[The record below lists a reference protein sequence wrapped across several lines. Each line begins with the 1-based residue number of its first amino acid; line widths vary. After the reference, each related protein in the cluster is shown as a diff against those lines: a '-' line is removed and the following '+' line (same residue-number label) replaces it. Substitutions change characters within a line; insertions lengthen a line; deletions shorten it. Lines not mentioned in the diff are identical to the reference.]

1 MSTLALIVS
10 LLISS
15 AYSATL
21 TVHVEHPAH
30 EIGPELFGIFLEEI
44 NHALDG
50 GLHAE
55 LIKNRGLNPRG
66 TNNLEGYGAVTSGSA
81 QASISISSDNP
92 LNEVLNTSLRLQ
104 VNSRVTN
111 GDRVGILNT
120 GYWGIPIRP
129 DYTFYNASF
138 YAKSATNFNGPL
150 TVTIES
156 SDGSIIYASA
166 VVPQISSTF
175 QKYEV
180 SLVPTAALIQSPTL
194 DVVFVISIEATASAI
209 IDEGTQIFFQLV
221 SLYPPTWRNKP
232 NGLRIDIAEKLAAAR
247 PSIMRFPGGSFI
259 QGIKVGDEVIRYVWE
274 ETLGP
279 IEERPGYI
287 GTWGYYAS
295 NGVGMLEYLEF
306 AEELNA
312 TAVICV
318 YSGLANGAYSH
329 PLEEIGEFVESAL
342 NAIEYAIG
350 DTSSKWGSIRAANG
364 HPNPFPLPYIEIGNE
379 DYFSRTYNERYPL
392 FYDAI
397 RAKFPQ
403 ITIIGSD
410 YAESRPVPVRDDH
423 YYVALGGFPQRHT
436 LYDDW
441 PRDGSK
447 VYIGEY
453 ATRDGDYNYTG
464 ELVIPHLGAA
474 LEDASFLMSM
484 ERNADLIIMSS
495 YAPLLSNV
503 NDLRWTPNGIYFDGL
518 SSYATPAWWVQHLF
532 STKRGNIYIPSDF
545 DGTNATFFHSAVLDT
560 VTNTIVIK
568 AVNNGATAVSV
579 DTDLMGICRTDGGK
593 VTVLT
598 GARFDSNSLQ
608 VPMKISPKESAFT
621 TTTGGFTFN
630 APAYSLTIFEIKF
643 TGDGSCS
650 GGGNGPL
657 TNYLLLMLLAV
668 TSTTMLF
675 YTTKM

>member
-1 MSTLALIVS
+1 MKDHETDLAVFWCKVLKIQS
-10 LLISS
+10 IPL
-15 AYSATL
+15 
-21 TVHVEHPAH
+21 
-30 EIGPELFGIFLEEI
+30 
-44 NHALDG
+44 

-55 LIKNRGLNPRG
+55 LIRNRGLNPRG
-66 TNNLEGYGAVTSGSA
+66 TNNLEGYEVVTSGTA
-81 QASISISSDNP
+81 QASISISSDDP
-92 LNEVLNTSLRLQ
+92 LNEVLTTSLRLQ
-104 VNSRVTN
+104 VNSRVAN
-111 GDRVGILNT
+111 GERVGILNT

-138 YAKSATNFNGPL
+138 YAKSTTNYNGPL

-156 SDGSIIYASA
+156 SDGLIIYASA
-166 VVPQISSTF
+166 VVPQITSTF
-175 QKYEV
+175 EKYEV
-180 SLVPTAALIQSPTL
+180 SLIPNAALIQSSTL
-194 DVVFVISIEATASAI
+194 DVVFVISVEGTASATVE
-209 IDEGTQIFFQLV
+209 EGTQIFFQLV

-232 NGLRIDIAEKLAAAR
+232 KGLRIDIAEKLAAAK

-259 QGIKVGDEVIRYVWE
+259 QGIKVGDEVIRYIWE

-279 IEERPGYI
+279 IEQRPGYI
-287 GTWGYYAS
+287 GIWGYYAS

-318 YSGLANGAYSH
+318 YSGLALDAYTH
-329 PLEEIGEFVESAL
+329 PIEEMGEFVESAL

-350 DTSSKWGSIRAANG
+350 DTGTKWGSIRAANG
-364 HPNPFPLPYIEIGNE
+364 HPDPFPLPYIEIGNE
-379 DYFSRTYNERYPL
+379 DYFSSTYNDRYPL

-397 RAKFPQ
+397 TEKFPQ

-410 YAESRPVPVRDDH
+410 YAESRPMPIRDDH
-423 YYVALGGFPQRHT
+423 YYVALGGFPRRHT
-436 LYDDW
+436 LYDNF
-441 PRDGSK
+441 PRNGSK

-474 LEDASFLMSM
+474 LEDASFLISM
-484 ERNADLIIMSS
+484 ERNSDLIIMSS

-518 SSYATPAWWVQHLF
+518 TSYATPAWWVQHLF
-532 STKRGNIYIPSDF
+532 GTKRGNIYIPSDF
-545 DGTNATFFHSAVLDT
+545 DGANETFFHSAVLNT

-568 AVNNGATAVSV
+568 TVNNGNAAVSV
-579 DTDLMGICRTDGGK
+579 ETDLMGICRTNGGK

-608 VPMKISPKESAFT
+608 EPMKISPQESAFT
-621 TTTGGFTFN
+621 TTTGVFTFN
-630 APAYSLTIFEIKF
+630 APAYSLTIFEIQL
-643 TGDGSCS
+643 TDDDSCS
-650 GGGNGPL
+650 GGNGL
-657 TNYLLLMLLAV
+657 SIGHNYLLLMILLMV
-668 TSTTMLF
+668 TLF
-675 YTTKM
+675 YANKM